1 MTKVLQRLKAML
13 LALWRSLFGGSRFRW
28 TDNAPGFPTLSPELE
43 EALAGVD
50 WDRRDVLVGSLGSEA
65 QLESN
70 LQWNYY
76 HVPACYLSDHG
87 SSVRYVA
94 IYQSQNLFGQ
104 GGGIRYYGEVT
115 HVERME
121 RRKVRLPVNRHN
133 DGEIYC
139 VFHIRQWKLLPRT
152 VAIREEWVS
161 EPRFTNFFLLEQAK
175 QSYELFAVR
184 SEQDFRLMTLLH
196 GLLEGSR
203 RSAAYKVRQD
213 RGLLLARDSIAV
225 ITPEGKLLDR
235 ICLEDFREAPGSGFW
250 RIKRALKTES

>member
-1 MTKVLQRLKAML
+1 MTKVLQRLKAMV
-13 LALWRSLFGGSRFRW
+13 LALWRGLFGGSRIRW
-28 TDNAPGFPTLSPELE
+28 PENAPGFPTLSPQLE
-43 EALAGVD
+43 EALPRVD
-50 WDRRDVLVGSLGSEA
+50 WSRRDVLVGSLGSEA

-76 HVPACYLSDHG
+76 HVPACYLSDDG

-94 IYQSQNLFGQ
+94 IYQSRNLFGE

-161 EPRFTNFFLLEQAK
+161 EPRFTNFFLLEHAK
-175 QSYELFAVR
+175 QSYELFSIR
-184 SEQDFRLMTLLH
+184 SEQDFRLMALLH

-203 RSAAYKVRQD
+203 RSTACKVRRD
-213 RGLLLARDSIAV
+213 RGLLLTRGSIAV
-225 ITPEGKLLDR
+225 ITPEGKLLDQ
-235 ICLEDFREAPGSGFW
+235 ISLNEFREAPGSGFW
-250 RIKRALKTES
+250 RIKRAIQSS